1 MIIKPA
7 IRNNLYLNAHPIG
20 CSEYVKELFDEAKKL
35 PNFNG
40 PKRVLII
47 GGSSGYGLS
56 SRVTLAQNA
65 NASTINVSFE
75 SRPKDQRT
83 GTAGYWNNIAFL
95 KQAKKLDSKHYDILG
110 NAFSPKIKEVAI
122 DKIKETFGQVDLVI
136 YSLAAGARLN
146 FETNEMV
153 YSAIKPIGEDM
164 AGKTLDVATKKIK
177 DINISAATE
186 DEIKGTVFVM
196 GGSDWKAWVDAL
208 DQAGVL
214 SPHAKT
220 VSYTY
225 VGSGT
230 MDKIYRSGTIGR
242 AKDDLEATANTLNE
256 LLKHK
261 YQGEAMVS
269 SSKAVTTKASVFI
282 PGITSYISCLFDVMK
297 EQGTHESILAHKHR
311 LFKDMIYGEK
321 RITDSKNRVRI
332 DHYEMDSVVQTKT
345 NECVLAHQDESIFEL
360 PGTNKF
366 ISEFHHINGFGYD
379 GVDYDAD
386 VDFETLAPKDLNLM
400 DCMDL

>member
-20 CSEYVKELFDEAKKL
+20 CSEYVKELFDEAKNL
-35 PNFNG
+35 ENFNG

-95 KQAKKLDSKHYDILG
+95 KQAKNLDSKHYDILG
-110 NAFSPKIKEVAI
+110 NAFSPKIKELAI
-122 DKIKETFGQVDLVI
+122 NKIKETFGQVDLVI

-196 GGSDWKAWVDAL
+196 GGSDWKAWVEAL

-214 SPHAKT
+214 
-220 VSYTY
+220 
-225 VGSGT
+225 
-230 MDKIYRSGTIGR
+230 
-242 AKDDLEATANTLNE
+242 
-256 LLKHK
+256 
-261 YQGEAMVS
+261 
-269 SSKAVTTKASVFI
+269 
-282 PGITSYISCLFDVMK
+282 
-297 EQGTHESILAHKHR
+297 
-311 LFKDMIYGEK
+311 
-321 RITDSKNRVRI
+321 
-332 DHYEMDSVVQTKT
+332 
-345 NECVLAHQDESIFEL
+345 
-360 PGTNKF
+360 
-366 ISEFHHINGFGYD
+366 
-379 GVDYDAD
+379 
-386 VDFETLAPKDLNLM
+386 APQ
-400 DCMDL
+400 